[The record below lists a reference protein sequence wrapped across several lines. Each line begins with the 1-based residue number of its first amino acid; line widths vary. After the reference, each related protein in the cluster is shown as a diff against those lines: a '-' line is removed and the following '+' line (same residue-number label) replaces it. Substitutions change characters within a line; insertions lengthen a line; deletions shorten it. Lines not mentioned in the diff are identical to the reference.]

1 MYAIINDRGHQYKV
15 REGDLLRVDKLTAKA
30 GSPVTFDE
38 VLLVGKDAGV
48 QVGTPRVAGAR
59 VTGTVET
66 EAKGEKL
73 IAMRRIRTNKKI
85 VRQGHRTQY
94 SMVRIQKIE
103 A

>member
-15 REGDLLRVDKLTAKA
+15 REGDLLRVDLLTVKT
-30 GSPVTFDE
+30 GSQVTFDE
-38 VLLVGKDAGV
+38 VLLVGKDAGI

-59 VTGTVET
+59 VTGTVEN

-73 IAMRRIRTNKKI
+73 IAMRRIRTNKKV

-94 SMVRIQKIE
+94 SMVRIEKIE
-103 A
+103 G

>member
-15 REGDLLRVDKLTAKA
+15 REGDLVRVDKLQIKS
-30 GSPVTFDE
+30 GSPITFDE

-59 VTGTVET
+59 VTGTVED
-66 EAKGEKL
+66 EVKGEKL

-94 SMVRIQKIE
+94 SVVRIQKIE

>member
-15 REGDLLRVDKLTAKA
+15 REGDLLRVDKLQIKA
-30 GSPVTFDE
+30 GSPVTFDQ

-48 QVGTPRVAGAR
+48 QVGTPNVAGAR
-59 VTGTVET
+59 VTGTLED
-66 EAKGEKL
+66 EMKGEKL

-94 SMVRIQKIE
+94 SVVRIQKIE

>member
-15 REGDLLRVDKLTAKA
+15 REGDLLRVDKLQIKP
-30 GSPVTFDE
+30 GSPVTFDQ

-48 QVGTPRVAGAR
+48 QVGTPNVAGAR
-59 VTGTVET
+59 VTGTVE
-66 EAKGEKL
+66 EEMKGEKL

-94 SMVRIQKIE
+94 SVVRIQKIE

>member
-15 REGDLLRVDKLTAKA
+15 REGDLLRVDKLQIKA
-30 GSPVTFDE
+30 GSPVTFDQ

-48 QVGTPRVAGAR
+48 QVGVPNVAGAR
-59 VTGTVET
+59 VTGTVED
-66 EAKGEKL
+66 EMKGEKL

-94 SMVRIQKIE
+94 SVVRIQKIE

>member
-15 REGDLLRVDKLTAKA
+15 REGDLVRVDKLTAKT

-38 VLLVGKDAGV
+38 VLLVGKDAGI

-59 VTGTVET
+59 VTGTVED
-66 EAKGEKL
+66 EMKGEKL

-94 SMVRIQKIE
+94 SVVRIQKIE